1 MSKQKNNNQNT
12 APIGAYIKIA
22 RPDHWVKNA
31 FIMPGLVLAL
41 ILIAMPD
48 DWASFVVKLVAGFF
62 ATCFIASANY
72 VINEWLDAEF
82 DKYHPTK
89 KNRPV
94 VSQNMKFSLV
104 MAEYAICILLGI
116 GLSLLVNL
124 PFLVTEVWL
133 LVMGILYNV
142 KPIRTKD
149 IVYLDVLSESI
160 NNMIRLLLGW
170 FIVCENVYPP
180 ASILV
185 GYWMAGAFLMAV
197 KRYAEYRMIG
207 DPKLAGSYRKSFA
220 KYTEATLL
228 CSSFFYALCATF
240 LIGIFL
246 LKYRIEY
253 IVAIPVLFFLFCY
266 YLYIAHKPDSAAQ
279 KPEKLFKER
288 TLMLLM
294 GVLIVLFAV
303 LTVVDIPVMKIWE
316 TAFFIPTGR

>member
-1 MSKQKNNNQNT
+1 MSRQKNDGEASSIKN
-12 APIGAYIKIA
+12 YIKIA
-22 RPDHWVKNA
+22 RPDHWIKNV
-31 FIMPGLVLAL
+31 FIMPGLALAL
-41 ILIAMPD
+41 ILIEMPQ
-48 DWASFVVKLVAGFF
+48 DWGNFVLKLAAGFF

-104 MAEYAICILLGI
+104 MAEYAICIVI
-116 GLSLLVNL
+116 GAALSFAVNI
-124 PFLVTEVWL
+124 PFVLTELWL
-133 LVMGILYNV
+133 LIMGVLYNV

-149 IVYLDVLSESI
+149 VAYLDVLSESV

-170 FIVCENVYPP
+170 FIVCDNVYPP
-180 ASILV
+180 SSIMV
-185 GYWMAGAFLMAV
+185 GYWMTGAFLMAV

-207 DPKLAGSYRKSFA
+207 DPKLAGSYRKSFS
-220 KYTEATLL
+220 KYTEETLL

-253 IVAIPVLFFLFCY
+253 IVAMPVLFFLFCY

-279 KPEKLFKER
+279 KPEKLFREKK
-288 TLMLLM
+288 LMLLVA
-294 GVLIVLFAV
+294 VLVVLFAV
-303 LTVVDIPVMKIWE
+303 LTVVDIPIMEMWE

>member
-1 MSKQKNNNQNT
+1 MNQQNT

-22 RPDHWVKNA
+22 RPDHWVKNV

-41 ILIAMPD
+41 ILIRMPD
-48 DWASFVVKLVAGFF
+48 EWGSFIIKLAAGFF

-104 MAEYAICILLGI
+104 MAEYAVCIVLGLL
-116 GLSLLVNL
+116 LSIAVNIPLLL
-124 PFLVTEVWL
+124 TELWL
-133 LVMGILYNV
+133 LVMGVLYNV

-170 FIVCENVYPP
+170 FIVCEDVYPP
-180 ASILV
+180 SSILV

-197 KRYAEYRMIG
+197 KRYAEYRMINN
-207 DPKLAGSYRKSFA
+207 PSLAGSYRKSFA
-220 KYTEATLL
+220 TYTEASLL

-253 IVAIPVLFFLFCY
+253 IVAIPVLFLLFCY

-279 KPEKLFKER
+279 KPEKLFREKK
-288 TLMLLM
+288 LMILV
-294 GVLIVLFAV
+294 GVLVVLFAL
-303 LTVVDIPVMKIWE
+303 LTVIDIPIMKMWE
-316 TAFFIPTGR
+316 TAFFIPTRK

>member
-1 MSKQKNNNQNT
+1 MF
-12 APIGAYIKIA
+12 IG
-22 RPDHWVKNA
+22 
-31 FIMPGLVLAL
+31 PGLVLAL
-41 ILIAMPD
+41 ILIEIPQ
-48 DWASFVVKLVAGFF
+48 DWGSFIIKLAAGFL

-104 MAEYAICILLGI
+104 MAEYAVCIVIGI
-116 GLSLLVNL
+116 ALSFVVNL
-124 PFLVTEVWL
+124 PFLFTELWL

-149 IVYLDVLSESI
+149 VVYLDVLSESV

-180 ASILV
+180 SSIMV

-207 DPKLAGSYRKSFA
+207 DPKLAGLYRKSFS
-220 KYTEATLL
+220 KYTEELLL
-228 CSSFFYALCATF
+228 CSAFFYALCATF

-253 IVAIPVLFFLFCY
+253 IIAMPVLFLLFCY

-279 KPEKLFKER
+279 KPEKLFREKK
-288 TLMLLM
+288 LMLLVA
-294 GVLIVLFAV
+294 VLVVLFIV
-303 LTVVDIPVMKIWE
+303 LTVVDIPVMEMWE
-316 TAFFIPTGR
+316 NAFFIPTGH

>member
-1 MSKQKNNNQNT
+1 MNNQNA
-12 APIGAYIKIA
+12 APLSAYIKIA
-22 RPDHWVKNA
+22 RPDHWVKNV

-41 ILIAMPD
+41 ILISMPD
-48 DWASFVVKLVAGFF
+48 DWGIFALKFVAGFF

-104 MAEYAICILLGI
+104 MTEYAVCIVLGI
-116 GLSLLVNL
+116 GLSFVVNI
-124 PFLVTEVWL
+124 PFLLTEVWL

-170 FIVCENVYPP
+170 FIICEDVYPP
-180 ASILV
+180 SSILV

-220 KYTEATLL
+220 KYTEASLL

-253 IVAIPVLFFLFCY
+253 IVAIPFLFLLFCY

-279 KPEKLFKER
+279 KPEKLFREKK
-288 TLMLLM
+288 LMLLV
-294 GVLIVLFAV
+294 GIVAVLFVV
-303 LTVVDIPVMKIWE
+303 LTVVDIPVMEMWE
-316 TAFFIPTGR
+316 TAFFIPTRK

>member
-1 MSKQKNNNQNT
+1 MSKQETNNQN
-12 APIGAYIKIA
+12 AASIGAYVKIA

-31 FIMPGLVLAL
+31 FILPGLVLAL
-41 ILIAMPD
+41 ILIQMPD
-48 DWASFVVKLVAGFF
+48 SWGLFALKLVAGFF

-104 MAEYAICILLGI
+104 MAEYAICIVVGV
-116 GLSLLVNL
+116 GLSLVVNI
-124 PFLVTEVWL
+124 PFLLTELWL
-133 LVMGILYNV
+133 LVMGVLYNV
-142 KPIRTKD
+142 NPIRTKD

-170 FIVCENVYPP
+170 FIVCDDLYPP
-180 ASILV
+180 SSILL
-185 GYWMAGAFLMAV
+185 GYWLGGAFLMAV

-220 KYTEATLL
+220 KYTEETLL

-279 KPEKLFKER
+279 KPEKLFREKK
-288 TLMLLM
+288 LMILVGIL
-294 GVLIVLFAV
+294 VVLFAI
-303 LTVVDIPVMKIWE
+303 LTVVDIPVMEMWE